1 MVAMVHWCQQQ
12 AEQLFVVKGT
22 VDWCVS
28 ALPIGVSMCCRLV
41 CQCAADW
48 YVSVLATGVSV
59 RCRLVCQCAVD
70 WCVRALPI

>member
-28 ALPIGVSMCCRLV
+28 ALPIGVPTGCLGYRAGEFAPDISMDEEAHHC
-41 CQCAADW
+41 
-48 YVSVLATGVSV
+48 G
-59 RCRLVCQCAVD
+59 
-70 WCVRALPI
+70 